1 MKKKLAI
8 LLASALCLG
17 LLASCGGNNGTVSNG
32 GASSGNS
39 DASSN
44 GSGNTPAAD
53 PVVIQIGFENTTEEP
68 IGQAVQKWADL
79 LEEQSGTLP
88 EK

>member
-53 PVVIQIGFENTTEEP
+53 PVVI
-68 IGQAVQKWADL
+68 
-79 LEEQSGTLP
+79 
-88 EK
+88 